1 MFEVGRLQC
10 PCLCSALMSRY
21 GDEQV
26 LVIPRP
32 LLDGI
37 GNFQGLQ
44 FDVDR
49 YLPQFLNPEN
59 NFFLSR
65 DLAEDD
71 PTHKQ
76 IIPYAIFHHDGRFL
90 HYVRGKKSGEQ
101 RLASKGSIG
110 IGGHIN
116 TSDHSSE
123 SLGEET
129 YMRGVEREVNEEL
142 KLGSTYQQRI
152 VALLNHDDNEVGQ
165 VHLGV
170 VHLFDLESPDIEA
183 NEAEIAEL
191 TFLSRDELIA
201 KHEALETWSQACVD
215 GLDQILSAT

>member
-1 MFEVGRLQC
+1 
-10 PCLCSALMSRY
+10 MSRY
-21 GDEQV
+21 GDEHV

-37 GNFQGLQ
+37 GSFQGLQ
-44 FDVDR
+44 FNVDR
-49 YLPQFLNPEN
+49 YLPEFLKPEN

-76 IIPYAIFHHDGRFL
+76 IIPYAIFHHQGRFL

-116 TSDHSSE
+116 TSDQSSA
-123 SLGEET
+123 SLGEDT
-129 YMRGVEREVNEEL
+129 YMRGVECEVHEEL
-142 KLGSTYQQRI
+142 KLGSAYTQRI
-152 VALLNHDDNEVGQ
+152 VALLNHDDNEVGR

-170 VHLFDLESPDIEA
+170 VHLFDLESKTRSQVLSTSG
-183 NEAEIAEL
+183 AE
-191 TFLSRDELIA
+191 
-201 KHEALETWSQACVD
+201 K
-215 GLDQILSAT
+215 